1 MNDLAKL
8 EELFN
13 RFKILQSR
21 VGSLAAIVQNPM
33 VVNDEELLN
42 WKQEMAVPQL
52 IEFNQLITD
61 VLNFYRGL
69 PSCLWCGMRHPGG
82 PEYCQR

>member
-13 RFKILQSR
+13 RFEKLQSR
-21 VGSLAAIVQNPM
+21 VGSLAAVVQNPM
-33 VVNDEELLN
+33 VVSDEELLN
-42 WKQEMAVPQL
+42 WRGMAVPQL
-52 IEFNQLITD
+52 IEFNQLIAD
-61 VLNFYRGL
+61 VLNFYRNL
-69 PSCLWCGMRHPGG
+69 PSCPWCGMRHPGG